1 MFRSKIFIFEKLN
14 YFLLFIAIFLK
25 ILRKKIYFVRL
36 DKSLQNK
43 KSIKVLNLLG
53 LTWLNFQDYT
63 IGDSQL
69 GEISKEGVV
78 LQKKFGLLMDNL
90 KIANFFNIC

>member
-43 KSIKVLNLLG
+43 KSIKV
-53 LTWLNFQDYT
+53 YY
-63 IGDSQL
+63 
-69 GEISKEGVV
+69 GVNA
-78 LQKKFGLLMDNL
+78 L
-90 KIANFFNIC
+90 